1 MTRKYLM
8 WDESIFRD
16 ISVFDPD
23 YIPENYIHR
32 ESQMKE
38 LAHGVSPALRGAR
51 PVNMMCLGPPGTGK
65 TTAVMKLFEELEG
78 EQGNVVTVYVNCQ
91 LHDSRFSVFS
101 VIFRRIYGYPLPT
114 SGVPFSKVYESILRK
129 LASDEIVLIV
139 ALDDLNFIFN
149 KRNVNDILYTILRA
163 HEEEPGVKIGVIAVA
178 TDMKYSLKLDP
189 RVQSVFM
196 PREIM
201 FPLYEWQEVFDILM
215 DRARIGFYPGV
226 MEREAIERIAD
237 YVMETGD
244 LRIGI
249 DLLKRSGLHAENEA
263 RRKVT
268 VDDVESVYGDARKV
282 FLRKVF
288 RGLKADEIELLK
300 MIYSEE
306 VPVKAGSLYKDFR
319 EGRKIGYTKF
329 YEMINKLETVR
340 LVDVIFSGKGEK
352 GRTRYIHQR
361 LDRDAI
367 FSAIDEFQSD
377 EGGIQ

>member
-23 YIPENYIHR
+23 YVPENYIHR
-32 ESQMKE
+32 ENQMKE
-38 LAHGVSPALRGAR
+38 LAYSISPALRGSR
-51 PVNMMCLGPPGTGK
+51 PLNTMCLGPPGTGK
-65 TTAVMKLFEELEG
+65 TTAIMKLFEELEG
-78 EQGNVVTVYVNCQ
+78 ETGKVITAYVNCQ

-101 VIFRRIYGYPLPT
+101 VIFRRIFGYPLPT
-114 SGVPFSKVYESILRK
+114 SGVPFSKVYETILRK
-129 LASDEIVLIV
+129 LSSEDMILIV

-149 KRNVNDILYTILRA
+149 QKNVNEILYTILRA
-163 HEEEPGVKIGVIAVA
+163 HEEKPGVKMGVIAIA
-178 TDMKYSLKLDP
+178 TDVKYSLRLDP
-189 RVQSVFM
+189 RVQSIFM
-196 PREIM
+196 PNEII

-215 DRARIGFYPGV
+215 DRVNLGFYPGV
-226 MEREAIERIAD
+226 VETEAVEKITD

-249 DLLKRSGLHAENEA
+249 DLLKRSGLHAEHEA

-268 VDDVESVYGDARKV
+268 VEDVESVYGDAKRV
-282 FLRKVF
+282 FLRKVL
-288 RGLKADEIELLK
+288 RGLSRDEIDLLK

-306 VPVKAGSLYKDFR
+306 GSVKAGSLYTGFR
-319 EGRKIGYTKF
+319 EKRKIGYTKF

-340 LVDVIFSGKGEK
+340 LIDIVFSGKGEK

-361 LDRDAI
+361 LDRNTI
-367 FSAIDEFQSD
+367 FSAIDEF
-377 EGGIQ
+377 ETRR